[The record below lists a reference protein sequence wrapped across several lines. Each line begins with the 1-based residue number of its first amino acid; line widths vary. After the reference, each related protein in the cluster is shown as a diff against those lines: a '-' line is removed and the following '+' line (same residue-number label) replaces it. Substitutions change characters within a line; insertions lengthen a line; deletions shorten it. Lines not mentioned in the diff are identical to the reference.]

1 MNRPNPK
8 DSLIPA
14 KTGRVRFAARK
25 HLASFRRLFNA
36 AEQNSC
42 AAIGA
47 LIVETLD
54 ADSIAAIK
62 QAEEAKI
69 LSLHHSLDSV
79 FTTDPEAGMRD
90 AAKILVNPC
99 STKIQ
104 REHAAVRIIKNSHPY
119 DQYVRE
125 KHAQRS
131 AANLALGAST
141 YSRSILL
148 YEDYDDRRIVP
159 NALVLW
165 REKIRMLSEKENG
178 GDPLRALYHV
188 KGTMPEAETLSDKAF
203 YRTCVS
209 LWGDIVFRVAEK
221 DPVLAFAL
229 AARECDAEKA
239 LGIQSEFQTYA
250 ELTRDM
256 ISKRGYSGPI
266 SPAASR

>member
-47 LIVETLD
+47 LTVETLD

-79 FTTDPEAGMRD
+79 FKTDPEAGMRD
-90 AAKILVNPC
+90 AANILVNPC

-125 KHAQRS
+125 SRARRS
-131 AANLALGAST
+131 AADAALGASI

-148 YEDYDDRRIVP
+148 YDDYDDKRIVP
-159 NALVLW
+159 NAIGLW
-165 REKIRMLSEKENG
+165 RDKIRVLSEKESG

-188 KGTMPEAETLSDKAF
+188 KGTMPEAEALSDKAF
-203 YRTCVS
+203 YRSCIS
-209 LWGDIVFRVAEK
+209 LWGEIVFGLAK
-221 DPVLAFAL
+221 TDPAQAFAL

-256 ISKRGYSGPI
+256 ISKRGYSAPLSGSAP
-266 SPAASR
+266 R